1 MYNHVYCTYIK
12 LNHLDKNIYEISL
25 VLSMLVKHLL
35 AYKKYETVDQLFT
48 MIKQQV
54 LLDHFDTSTIFSH
67 VCYQF

>member
-12 LNHLDKNIYEISL
+12 LNHLGKNIHEISL

-35 AYKKYETVDQLFT
+35 AYKKYETVDQLLQWSNNKF
-48 MIKQQV
+48 
-54 LLDHFDTSTIFSH
+54 LLDHFESPKIFSH